1 MSAHLYKSRPYKV
14 LGRGNSL
21 FEPVPTEQV
30 HFIQKCVRLY
40 KKVKSLYTCVQKAAL
55 QGAGQGQHPPSV
67 IPFKEMLG
75 EGGAWQPTHKRP

>member
-1 MSAHLYKSRPYKV
+1 MSAHLYKSYPYKV

-21 FEPVPTEQV
+21 FEPVPTEQK
-30 HFIQKCVRLY
+30 HFIQTSVCLY
-40 KKVKSLYTCVQKAAL
+40 KKVKVCKCVQKAAL
-55 QGAGQGQHPPSV
+55 QGSGQGQHPPSV